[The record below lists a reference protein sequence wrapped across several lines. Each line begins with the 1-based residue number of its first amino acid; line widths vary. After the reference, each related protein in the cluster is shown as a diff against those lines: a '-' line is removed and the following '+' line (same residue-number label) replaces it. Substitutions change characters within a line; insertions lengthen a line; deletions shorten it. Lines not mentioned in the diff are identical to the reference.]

1 MARVVVDLEVATSR
15 RLPMVSV
22 RSGRVADGFVTVTAP
37 TGSLGVGWAL
47 VLLGPPG
54 WLLLALTSD
63 WFRDEVA
70 VTLPLTTGEF
80 RRRHRIER
88 ARRDGIVGTVA
99 GAAAGLALSRTPG
112 LLVVGLA
119 ITAVSAALW
128 VAASWARGAL
138 TPTVRVDTATARVE
152 IVGVHEGFVAAV
164 REAGLARG

>member
-1 MARVVVDLEVATSR
+1 MATVTVPLAAARDR
-15 RLPMVSV
+15 RLPAVSV
-22 RSGRVADGFVTVTAP
+22 RSGRSADGYVPVAVA
-37 TGSLGVGWAL
+37 TGSLGIGWVL

-63 WFRDEVA
+63 WFRDEVT
-70 VTLPLTTGEF
+70 VHLPHTEREF
-80 RRRHRIER
+80 RRRHRVER

-119 ITAVSAALW
+119 ITCVSAALW

-138 TPTVRVDTATARVE
+138 TPDLRLDGERLILA
-152 IVGVHEGFVAAV
+152 GVHEDFVAAV
-164 REAGLARG
+164 GRAGLARR